1 MNDHLN
7 FYLVDCNLPL
17 LLFES
22 GVKHHNSNSLN
33 PENFVRNN
41 ERWRRRV
48 VKKIPPDTTIRFFT

>member
-1 MNDHLN
+1 MHYARIFLGHKRKEESSM
-7 FYLVDCNLPL
+7 
-17 LLFES
+17 LFQSSIVES

-48 VKKIPPDTTIRFFT
+48 VKNPR